1 MTQAIT
7 QTKHI
12 LLIDD
17 DQELA
22 ELLTEYL
29 ACENIKVTSCLDGAS
44 GLAKAFDDCFDLI
57 LLDVMMPVL
66 NGFEVLKALGGNHKT
81 PILMLTARGDDNDK
95 ILGLELGADDYL
107 AKPFKHRELL
117 ARINAIFRRITIVK
131 SQSTTEIKEPT
142 EQLIVNQV
150 RINQAT
156 REIFCQKTLLELTG
170 TEYLV
175 LVYMLEHHGQI
186 ISKAEISEQ
195 VLQRKLSPYD
205 RTVDV
210 HVGNVRRK
218 LLAIDPIDKMKTV
231 RGAGYVFLQGEQ

>member
-156 REIFCQKTLLELTG
+156 REIFCQKT
-170 TEYLV
+170 
-175 LVYMLEHHGQI
+175 
-186 ISKAEISEQ
+186 
-195 VLQRKLSPYD
+195 
-205 RTVDV
+205 
-210 HVGNVRRK
+210 
-218 LLAIDPIDKMKTV
+218 
-231 RGAGYVFLQGEQ
+231 